1 LYWEED
7 INVLAVSKQINPQDS
22 HRSTDASGIESAPIV
37 IMTVSTLSVFWEEG
51 GCQLDIILYRSF
63 LTTCS
68 LLFNKTTPSETLFT
82 KKKKF
87 SCIFRV
93 PLGNLKVGNTLKS
106 LA

>member
-1 LYWEED
+1 M
-7 INVLAVSKQINPQDS
+7 NVLAISKQVNPQDS
-22 HRSTDASGIESAPIV
+22 HRATEANGIDSAPIV
-37 IMTVSTLSVFWEEG
+37 TMTASTVSVFWEEG

-68 LLFNKTTPSETLFT
+68 LLFNKTTPNETLFT
-82 KKKKF
+82 KKKIA
-87 SCIFRV
+87 CIFRV